1 MAWMWWSGMRASVS
15 VLQKVVDSTLGASC
29 RFFFGLFGPL
39 AAFFSPWLD
48 FMCLFSTP
56 ETNVSYI
63 LQVFSSIVTE
73 IKLQS

>member
-15 VLQKVVDSTLGASC
+15 VLQKVVDSTLVGASS

-56 ETNVSYI
+56 ETKVSHI
-63 LQVFSSIVTE
+63 VLVF
-73 IKLQS
+73 